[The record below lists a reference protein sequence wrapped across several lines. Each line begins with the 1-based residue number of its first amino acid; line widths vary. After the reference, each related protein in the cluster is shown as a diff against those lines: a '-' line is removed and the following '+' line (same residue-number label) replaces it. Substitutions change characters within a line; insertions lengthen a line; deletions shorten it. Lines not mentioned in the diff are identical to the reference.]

1 MNTETIIQ
9 LFLIFISRIHYII
22 LAYLVIFEKFA
33 LSSKFL
39 AIAASN
45 LSIKNLLC
53 PVICNNYPG
62 MSTYLLRPNS
72 HEFGMPS
79 GHCQVYYAFMTYRLL
94 QQQQQN
100 IHIIQLISMLCL
112 GMVICYQ
119 RISANKHTYGQVLF
133 GTIIGIIS
141 GYFVATL

>member
-1 MNTETIIQ
+1 MIQ
-9 LFLIFISRIHYII
+9 LFWIFISNIHYII
-22 LAYLVIFEKFA
+22 LAYLVILEQFA

-39 AIAASN
+39 AIAAFN
-45 LSIKNLLC
+45 LCIKNLLC

-62 MSTYLLRPNS
+62 MCTYLLRPNS

-94 QQQQQN
+94 QPQQN
-100 IHIIQLISMLCL
+100 IDIVQLISMLCL